1 MTTDIKNRLR
11 TLREAMA
18 ASGIALT
25 VIPHSDPHQSEYMSP
40 HWHLREYYSGF
51 NGSAGDL
58 VVTGDEALL
67 WTDSR
72 YFLQAEQQLEGTGVR
87 LMKAGLPDTPSIAG
101 YITGKLKPGDTV
113 GIDGLIYSADE
124 AERLE
129 MTLAGHAI
137 KLAADFTAAAD
148 NRTARPALPDNP
160 VFIYEERYA
169 GEGTRLKIDKIL
181 DAAAVHGAGSVF
193 VTALDE
199 IAWALNLRGSDV
211 EYNPVFTSFLYLSA
225 NGSTLFVNDIKLDG
239 QVKKYLDM
247 LGISQAPYSG
257 AAPFLSSLPRDAKVL
272 VDPAKASRAFIDA
285 LGDKAVKAPSPV
297 PALKALR
304 NEVQIQGLHDAM
316 LRDGVA
322 LVKGF
327 AELEERL
334 AAGEPIT
341 EMEVGRILSRRRAE
355 QPLYFDDSFG
365 TIAGFKEHGAIVH
378 YEADETSDAAITGN
392 GLLLVDSGAQYLDGT
407 TDITRT
413 VSIGDPSQEERHDFT
428 LVLKGHIALAM
439 AVFPEGTR
447 GAQLDA
453 LARIPMWAEGKG
465 YLHGTGH
472 GVGHF
477 LNVHEGPQSIR
488 LNENPVTLKPGML
501 TSNEPGIYLTGK
513 YGIRC
518 ENLMLT
524 VPAFTSDFSRF
535 LRFETVTLFP
545 FDLRLV
551 DTSMLTDEELRWLN
565 EYHRRVHDTLSPR
578 LDEKERAWLDR
589 NTRPLTR
596 NEYYD

>member
-1 MTTDIKNRLR
+1 
-11 TLREAMA
+11 
-18 ASGIALT
+18 
-25 VIPHSDPHQSEYMSP
+25 
-40 HWHLREYYSGF
+40 
-51 NGSAGDL
+51 
-58 VVTGDEALL
+58 
-67 WTDSR
+67 
-72 YFLQAEQQLEGTGVR
+72 
-87 LMKAGLPDTPSIAG
+87 
-101 YITGKLKPGDTV
+101 
-113 GIDGLIYSADE
+113 
-124 AERLE
+124 
-129 MTLAGHAI
+129 
-137 KLAADFTAAAD
+137 
-148 NRTARPALPDNP
+148 
-160 VFIYEERYA
+160 
-169 GEGTRLKIDKIL
+169 
-181 DAAAVHGAGSVF
+181 
-193 VTALDE
+193 
-199 IAWALNLRGSDV
+199 
-211 EYNPVFTSFLYLSA
+211 
-225 NGSTLFVNDIKLDG
+225 
-239 QVKKYLDM
+239 
-247 LGISQAPYSG
+247 
-257 AAPFLSSLPRDAKVL
+257 
-272 VDPAKASRAFIDA
+272 
-285 LGDKAVKAPSPV
+285 
-297 PALKALR
+297 
-304 NEVQIQGLHDAM
+304 
-316 LRDGVA
+316 
-322 LVKGF
+322 
-327 AELEERL
+327 
-334 AAGEPIT
+334 
-341 EMEVGRILSRRRAE
+341 
-355 QPLYFDDSFG
+355 
-365 TIAGFKEHGAIVH
+365 
-378 YEADETSDAAITGN
+378 
-392 GLLLVDSGAQYLDGT
+392 
-407 TDITRT
+407 
-413 VSIGDPSQEERHDFT
+413 
-428 LVLKGHIALAM
+428 M

>member
-1 MTTDIKNRLR
+1 MTTDIKKRLG
-11 TLREAMA
+11 TLREAMT
-18 ASGIALT
+18 ASGVDLMI
-25 VIPHSDPHQSEYMSP
+25 IPHSDPHQSEYMSP

-58 VVTGDEALL
+58 VVARDEALL

-72 YFLQAEQQLEGTGVR
+72 YFLQAAQQLEGTGIR
-87 LMKAGLPDTPSIAG
+87 LMKAGLPDTPTIAS
-101 YITGKLKPGDTV
+101 YITDKLKPGDTV

-124 AERLE
+124 AESLE
-129 MTLAGHAI
+129 KTLAKHSI
-137 KLAADFTAAAD
+137 ELAADFTAAAD
-148 NRTARPALPDNP
+148 NRVDRPALPDNP

-169 GEGTRLKIDKIL
+169 GEGAKQKIEKIL
-181 DAAAVHGAGSVF
+181 NAAADKNAGAVF

-225 NGSTLFVNDIKLDG
+225 NGSTLFVDEIKLDG
-239 QVKKYLDM
+239 KVKEFLAG
-247 LGISQAPYSG
+247 LGISQAPYST
-257 AAPFLSSLPRDAKVL
+257 AAAFLAALSADIRVL

-285 LGDKAVKAPSPV
+285 LGDRAVKATSPI

-304 NEVQIQGLHDAM
+304 NEAQIQGLRDAM

-322 LVKGF
+322 LVKSF

-334 AAGEPIT
+334 AAGQRVT
-341 EMEVGRILSRRRAE
+341 EMEVGHILSRRRAE

-378 YEADETSDAAITGN
+378 YEADEASDAVIAGN

-413 VSIGDPSQEERHDFT
+413 ISIGDPSPEERHDFT

-488 LNENPVTLKPGML
+488 LNENPVTLRPGML
-501 TSNEPGIYLTGK
+501 TSNEPGIYLTDK

-524 VPAFTSDFSRF
+524 VPAFANDFARF

-565 EYHRRVHDTLSPR
+565 EYHKRVHDTLSPS
-578 LDEKERAWLDR
+578 LDEKGRAWLDR

>member
-1 MTTDIKNRLR
+1 MTKEIKKRLG
-11 TLREAMA
+11 TLRQAMA
-18 ASGIALT
+18 ASGIDLT

-40 HWHLREYYSGF
+40 QWHLREYYSGF

-58 VVTGDEALL
+58 VVTPDEALL

-72 YFLQAEQQLEGTGVR
+72 YFLQAAQQLEDTGIK
-87 LMKAGLPDTPSIAG
+87 LMKAGLPDTPSIASFI
-101 YITGKLKPGDTV
+101 ITALKPGHTV

-124 AERLE
+124 SERLE
-129 MTLAGHAI
+129 KTLARHDI
-137 KLAADFTAAAD
+137 KLATDFTAAAD
-148 NRTARPALPDNP
+148 NRTYRPELPDSP
-160 VFIYEERYA
+160 VFIYEEKYA
-169 GEGTRLKIDKIL
+169 GEGAKHKIGKIL
-181 DAAAVHGAGSVF
+181 NAAAGQGAEAAF

-211 EYNPVFTSFLYLSA
+211 AYNPVFASFLYLSA
-225 NGSTLFVNDIKLDG
+225 RGSTLFVDDIKLDG
-239 QVKKYLDM
+239 QVKEYLDA
-247 LGISQAPYSG
+247 LDITQAPYSE
-257 AAPFLSSLPRDAKVL
+257 AASFLSALPSDVRIL
-272 VDPAKASRAFIDA
+272 VDPSKASRAFIDA
-285 LGDKAVKAPSPV
+285 LGDKAVKTASPI
-297 PALKALR
+297 PELKSLR
-304 NEVQIQGLHDAM
+304 NEVQVQGLHDAM

-322 LVKGF
+322 LVNGF
-327 AELEERL
+327 AELETRL
-334 AAGEPIT
+334 SAGERVT
-341 EMEVGRILSRRRAE
+341 EMEVGRILSRYRAE

-378 YEADETSDAAITGN
+378 YEADVASDAVIAGD

-413 VSIGDPSQEERHDFT
+413 ISIGDPSPEDRPYLT

-453 LARIPMWAEGKG
+453 LARMPMWAEGKG

-524 VPAFTSDFSRF
+524 VPAFTTDFARF
-535 LRFETVTLFP
+535 LKFDTVTLFP

-551 DTSMLTDEELRWLN
+551 DTAMLTDEELRWLN
-565 EYHRRVHDTLSPR
+565 EYHKRVHDTLSPC
-578 LDEKERAWLDR
+578 LDEKGRAWLDHK
-589 NTRPLTR
+589 TRPLTK
-596 NEYYD
+596 NEYSD